1 MLDGVTFEELNT
13 GYRPEGRNEYRI
25 PSTAEAHTHTLLLTK
40 PFGLLDAPAA
50 AVCGMSHL
58 GQGRS
63 ALGLLSSLDRCSH
76 LAVKVDLDQGLDLVP
91 VLDHGVWRVQ
101 SGDGGVC
108 DCASSCLRWLS
119 RRCRILVC
127 TSCALLQAAS
137 IPSPPHT

>member
-1 MLDGVTFEELNT
+1 MN
-13 GYRPEGRNEYRI
+13 
-25 PSTAEAHTHTLLLTK
+25 SM
-40 PFGLLDAPAA
+40 
-50 AVCGMSHL
+50 CGTSHL

-63 ALGLLSSLDRCSH
+63 ALGLLSSLDLCRH

-119 RRCRILVC
+119 RRCRILVR
-127 TSCALLQAAS
+127 SSRALLQAAS
-137 IPSPPHT
+137 IPSPGAGVLIEGELRGGGRSFVVGGV